1 MPYLRKFLAS
11 AGYALLFSLA
21 CVLSVSAQTS
31 VSIKVLSSEGPVE
44 IRRDSKGKVLTQTIA
59 FKANDD
65 LFAGDTIITGKD
77 GKLVLALSDGSQAV
91 VAPKTTLIIQDLTQ
105 SPRTLFQMLK
115 GKTRIHIEKLGGQP
129 NPYRVNTPTAVI
141 AVRGTIFDV
150 EVNDDETQV
159 YLHEGAVDVFNA
171 RQLNQP
177 VFLTAG
183 QMTSIR
189 AQQLP
194 RPPGAFKIGRNDD
207 VFRTSEMRGN
217 QTRPGDN
224 NDKGRVAQGGQRPD
238 NGRDPQGGQRQPDI
252 NDKSRQPGGAQ
263 PPPPPGGKPS
273 GGRRP

>member
-1 MPYLRKFLAS
+1 MLYLQKVLAS
-11 AGYALLFSLA
+11 ASYALLFGWA
-21 CVLSVSAQTS
+21 CAVQVSAQTS
-31 VSIKVLSSEGPVE
+31 VSIKVLSSEGQVE
-44 IRRDSKGKVLTQTIA
+44 IRRDSTGRVLTQTIA
-59 FKANDD
+59 FKPNDD

-91 VAPKTTLIIQDLTQ
+91 VAAKTTLIIQDLTQ
-105 SPRTLFQMLK
+105 SPRTLFQLLK

-150 EVNDDETQV
+150 EVSDDETQV

-171 RQLNQP
+171 RQPNQP

-183 QMTSIR
+183 QMTSVR

-194 RPPGAFKIGRNDD
+194 RPPGAFKTGRNDD
-207 VFRTSEMRGN
+207 LFQMREMRGN
-217 QTRPGDN
+217 QAGRGDN
-224 NDKGRVAQGGQRPD
+224 GRIAQDGQRPD
-238 NGRDPQGGQRQPDI
+238 NGRNPPGGQRQPDI
-252 NDKSRQPGGAQ
+252 NDKSRQPGSAQ
-263 PPPPPGGKPS
+263 PPPPQGGKPS

>member
-1 MPYLRKFLAS
+1 MLYLQKILAS
-11 AGYALLFSLA
+11 ASYALLFGWA
-21 CVLSVSAQTS
+21 CALNAQAQTS
-31 VSIKVLSSEGPVE
+31 VSIKVLSSEGLVE
-44 IRRDSKGKVLTQTIA
+44 IRRDSTGKVKTQTIA

-65 LFAGDTIITGKD
+65 LFAGDTIITGKN

-91 VAPKTTLIIQDLTQ
+91 VAPKTTLVIQDLTQ

-150 EVNDDETQV
+150 EVTDDETQV

-171 RQLNQP
+171 GQLNQP
-177 VFLTAG
+177 VFLNAG
-183 QMTSIR
+183 QMTRIR

-194 RPPGAFKIGRNDD
+194 RPPGAFKTGRNDD

-217 QTRPGDN
+217 QSGRGDN
-224 NDKGRVAQGGQRPD
+224 GRVAQGGQRPD
-238 NGRDPQGGQRQPDI
+238 NGSGNGRNPQGGQRQPDI
-252 NDKSRQPGGAQ
+252 NDKSRQPGGGQ
-263 PPPPPGGKPS
+263 PQGKPS
-273 GGRRP
+273 GGGRRP

>member
-1 MPYLRKFLAS
+1 MPYIQKILTSAS
-11 AGYALLFSLA
+11 YALLFGWVCALN
-21 CVLSVSAQTS
+21 VSAQTS
-31 VSIKVLSSEGPVE
+31 VSIKVLSSEGQVE
-44 IRRDSKGKVLTQTIA
+44 IRRDSTGRVLTQTIA
-59 FKANDD
+59 FKPNDD

-150 EVNDDETQV
+150 EVSDDETQV

-171 RQLNQP
+171 GQLNQP
-177 VFLTAG
+177 VFLNAG

-194 RPPGAFKIGRNDD
+194 RPPGAFKTGRNDD
-207 VFRTSEMRGN
+207 LFRVSEIRGN
-217 QTRPGDN
+217 QNGGPNGKGDN
-224 NDKGRVAQGGQRPD
+224 GRIAQDGQRPD
-238 NGRDPQGGQRQPDI
+238 NGRGSQGGQRQPDI
-252 NDKSRQPGGAQ
+252 NDRSRQPGGTQ
-263 PPPPPGGKPS
+263 PPPQGGKPG